1 MNLSTHAKAV
11 YEALYAM
18 GQEATHIRSR
28 DELLTRILEVSM
40 EIFQADSG
48 SLVLFDDKE
57 NACLAAVAY
66 KQKIQI
72 LPVEHM
78 VDILQRGLAGWV
90 VRHRQPVLVGNTH
103 ADKRWLRRAWE
114 ENNTSRSAISAPLMD
129 GEDIL
134 GVLTLVHSG
143 PERFGEKDLS
153 LLSSIAIQISFL
165 NGGILSQLEGKNSS

>member
-1 MNLSTHAKAV
+1 
-11 YEALYAM
+11 
-18 GQEATHIRSR
+18 
-28 DELLTRILEVSM
+28 
-40 EIFQADSG
+40 
-48 SLVLFDDKE
+48 
-57 NACLAAVAY
+57 
-66 KQKIQI
+66 
-72 LPVEHM
+72 VEQM

-90 VRHRQPVLVGNTH
+90 VRHRQPVLVGNTR

-114 ENNTSRSAISAPLMD
+114 ENKSSRSAISAPLME

-134 GVLTLVHSG
+134 GVLTLAHSE